1 MHQSRKERRSD
12 GAPGMAIFAEKLRK
26 AELRVT
32 QPRVGI
38 LWAVQANPH
47 ADTDTI
53 FGVVRAALSEVS
65 RQTVYDVLNTLTE
78 VGLLRRFQPSGSV
91 ARYETRV
98 GDNHHHF
105 VCRSCGA
112 IADVDC
118 AVGEAPCL
126 IASGDLGFFVE
137 ESEVIFWGLCVACSG
152 ARRAGGPDPAGRAWT
167 GRDHIFDHDFD
178 GSPDEAMLR
187 GGQAWTPSTRAA
199 FIAAAQRGYPF
210 SGGAGGAAM
219 RGGPSGSA

>member
-1 MHQSRKERRSD
+1 MHPSRIERRAD
-12 GAPGMAIFAEKLRK
+12 DAPGMAMFAEKLRK
-26 AELRVT
+26 AGLRVT

-65 RQTVYDVLNTLTE
+65 RQTVYDVLHTLTE

-126 IASGDLGFFVE
+126 IASGDFGFLVE
-137 ESEVIFWGLCVACSG
+137 ESEVIFWGLCVTCSG
-152 ARRAGGPDPAGRAWT
+152 ARSTGAPNPTGRAWT
-167 GRDHIFDHDFD
+167 GGDHINDDD
-178 GSPDEAMLR
+178 LDEYPDEAALR
-187 GGQAWTPSTRAA
+187 GGQAWNPGTSMVFVTAA
-199 FIAAAQRGYPF
+199 RRGYP
-210 SGGAGGAAM
+210 GLGGAAM
-219 RGGPSGSA
+219 RDGPSGSA